1 MNYKIKFTFTTKK
14 ALRTYVREAQNHCMT
29 PIEFEEWLNKN
40 AGKLYV
46 MDDKE
51 PYTASELAELV

>member
-1 MNYKIKFTFTTKK
+1 MNYKIKFTFTTEK
-14 ALRTYVREAQNHCMT
+14 ALRTYVREAQNQCIT

-46 MDDKE
+46 RDIEE